1 MSTFNDT
8 DILLVERNGNLHQ
21 FTYDQMSTLNDNDIL
36 LVERDG
42 VKYKV
47 EAQYVSGD
55 TVNGIINGPVEVL
68 TPVNGAGSIYFPV
81 TDPIVDVE
89 RYTSPV
95 TEEVTASPPPI
106 ISATPQESTNTV
118 DIYSENWFQSGD
130 GASGSFHDTEV
141 GDVWTRHIEDSISNK
156 AGTKYLTVAQGTHN
170 YYTGTSWS
178 EGGYDIHGR
187 HNDFDQTL
195 HPVLAPDR
203 YVWIYDFKVQCPKN
217 TRFYSI
223 QGQGTDNIGAAYSDD
238 GVTWTTFVK
247 NGILQYGRYVFAD
260 LPVPAR
266 YVCVY
271 KNDGGLMKD
280 AIYAHLSTTLYGPTT
295 LSFSSSTGMEN
306 FEVGQTAKKFKQ
318 LRWGD
323 YWDTGRYDNG
333 LWDENPDGYST
344 GTNANNG
351 SMGLGIR
358 VWTPPEPIKTNG
370 IRIRM
375 WTAGKNTTYP
385 EKNKHFFING
395 FDRTNELSNGLHTYY
410 FGDVQELRSLGLRY
424 YNGYQYSYAYK
435 LEINIDGQWITLTQ
449 TGVNTTTD
457 ARYAPF
463 QGTTKSLYYDASD
476 GQESIITAID
486 RESNPPTMTVTGPY
500 KWNPLGQDE
509 SEFNQYQEYI
519 SEYRDYPAA
528 SGNNIYDGNV
538 ASYGEG
544 YGSYVNHL
552 FDGTDRPV
560 YVLNYTSVKWEPPAG
575 TGPDLSAAG
584 STLRF
589 KGSTSTNGYNAYFK
603 INGSFV
609 DTIDVFT
616 VNANPM
622 ALLDD
627 TYWADIDIASL
638 GITRLDSFEFGY
650 YSTGGSE
657 DLGETSSGRTAW
669 IQMAG
674 VEVNGV
680 EMVDNKGCTNIPSVT
695 LSSFTYDTK
704 LTLAS
709 NASFDY
715 LVDDLR
721 MSDGVANNN
730 GVYEQTPYTV
740 NLGNITHVSR
750 YINSST
756 FTTNSGTTGPEHWD
770 HLFYETSRNVGT
782 FPELSNGQW
791 REITFNPPLKKTD
804 EFSLYC
810 RNYQGG
816 SGGILINGIEVGQHV
831 DYTGETSWAWTDFA
845 PHIVGDTISSIRV
858 QRSTGYYYGA
868 VLHMRMDGRT
878 LTQND
883 YRIQLD
889 NVGPDIQ
896 YLEKDDALQTRKNWY
911 QGSWSD
917 QCTFGSGQNIGHAR
931 YVFDGRDDTN
941 YYYNYLDVYFHNF
954 PDVPANSYRVRAYP
968 ASGGGWMDIY
978 TTSGTFRINHTDNN
992 YAPHDD
998 VYEIDIPGAL
1008 TRIYSYQYAYIWS
1021 IEIKDPVDGVWKR
1034 MVDHDVDGNLIDV
1047 TTSKF
1052 LHRGVDSNEIYV
1064 YGGNYYADPANGGDG
1079 TSESAQGYNSSYP
1092 EHRAN
1097 NTPWN
1102 MSQDWSST
1110 VTIEGPAFSTS
1121 YPVAQWFDGR
1131 IEGNVN
1137 NRGWSYGITYDNS
1150 DKTLVRFETPIPFHK
1165 LEMNGYL
1172 YGSNTQTG
1180 EFWVI
1185 DSGGPGGT
1193 ERLVQIFEEDT
1204 SMSAYMYARRT
1215 ICDLN
1220 QPSHDMLGVP
1230 EGGLV
1235 SPLRGFGI
1243 RYYSYISAIYVD
1255 GALLVD
1261 PNYPTNGMFSSNQGY
1276 DESTAGKPRTDL
1288 GGRRDTGI
1296 TYETK
1301 GGRGTLARVDKNNN
1315 AIYVFNSTDP
1325 DERFIIGK
1333 VDSNGQPGNTG
1344 GTGDPAN
1351 AIDFRIAT
1359 PQPATP
1365 VAALNPSTIT
1375 FTSQNAGTVAFTGSP
1390 QSRVEL
1396 SSRTWT
1402 LETGPTAEGPWTL
1415 VDTYEDID
1423 MNSSQDG
1430 STPWSGRP
1438 TLQENT
1444 YYRVKVAYNSPGASQ
1459 SVESGYNTFKTGTNS

>member
-8 DILLVERNGNLHQ
+8 DILLAERNGNLHQ

-106 ISATPQESTNTV
+106 ISATPQEEVTTV
-118 DIYSENWFQSGD
+118 DIYAEMWFQTGD
-130 GASGSFHDTEV
+130 GASTSFHDTQV
-141 GDVWTRHIEDSISNK
+141 GDTWTRHIEDSISNR
-156 AGTKYLTVAQGTHN
+156 VAQKYFTIAEGTHN
-170 YYTGTSWS
+170 YYTGSTL
-178 EGGYDIHGR
+178 GMGATDIYGR
-187 HNDFDQTL
+187 HNDFDQPLQNTI
-195 HPVLAPDR
+195 APEH
-203 YVWIYDFKVQCPKN
+203 YIWIYDFKVQCPKN
-217 TRFYSI
+217 TRFFI
-223 QGQGTDNIGAAYSDD
+223 QQGQGTDPYGAAYSDD
-238 GVTWTTFVK
+238 GVNWTTFVK
-247 NGILQYGRYVFAD
+247 DGSLQNHRQTFAD
-260 LPVPAR
+260 LPAPAR

-271 KNDGGLMKD
+271 KNNGGLMKD
-280 AIYAHLSTTLYGPTT
+280 AIFAHLHTTLYGPTT
-295 LSFSSSTGMEN
+295 LSFASSTGMEN
-306 FEVGQTAKKFKQ
+306 FEVGQVAKKFKQ
-318 LRWGD
+318 LKWGD
-323 YWDTGRYDNG
+323 YWDQATHSGVF
-333 LWDENPDGYST
+333 DENPDGATY
-344 GTNANNG
+344 GTNNTYG
-351 SMGLGIR
+351 TMGLGIR
-358 VWTPPEPIKTNG
+358 TWTAPEPIKTNG
-370 IRIRM
+370 VRFRM
-375 WTAGKNTTYP
+375 WTAGKNTTQP
-385 EKNKHFFING
+385 AKDKHFFING
-395 FDRTNELSNGLHTYY
+395 FDRTSEMSNGVQTYY
-410 FGDVQELRSLGLRY
+410 FGDVQELRSFGVR
-424 YNGYQYSYAYK
+424 QYSNYHYSYVYRV
-435 LEINIDGQWITLTQ
+435 EVNVDGQWIALIQ
-449 TGVNTTTD
+449 HGHNSD
-457 ARYAPF
+457 SNHSSAPF
-463 QGTTKSLYYDASD
+463 QLSDIKSPYHDVSD
-476 GQESIITAID
+476 GLESIITAID
-486 RESNPPTMTVTGPY
+486 REANPPTMTVTGPY
-500 KWNPLGQDE
+500 KWNPLGEDE

-519 SEYRDYPAA
+519 NEYRDYPAP
-528 SGNNIYDGNV
+528 NDIYDGNI

-544 YGSYVNHL
+544 YGSKVNYL

-560 YVLNYTSVKWEPPAG
+560 YVNNYSTVRWEPPAG
-575 TGPDLSAAG
+575 TGPDLSAPG

-589 KGSTSTNGYNAYFK
+589 KGSTSSNGVNAYFK

-609 DTIDVFT
+609 DTIDLFT
-616 VNANPM
+616 AQGNPM
-622 ALLDD
+622 SNLDD
-627 TYWADIDIASL
+627 SYWTEIDIASL
-638 GITRLDSFEFGY
+638 GITRLNSFEFGY
-650 YSTGGSE
+650 YSN
-657 DLGETSSGRTAW
+657 LSGRSAW

-680 EMVDNKGCTNIPSVT
+680 EMVDNKGCTNIPSVV

-704 LTLAS
+704 LILAS

-721 MSDGVANNN
+721 MSNGVANNN

-750 YINSST
+750 YINSCT
-756 FTTNSGTTGPEHWD
+756 YTTNSGTTGPEHWD
-770 HLFYETSRNVGT
+770 HLFYELSRSAGT

-816 SGGILINGIEVGQHV
+816 SGGILINGLEVGQHA
-831 DYTGETSWAWTDFA
+831 TNTTENGWSWTDFA

-868 VLHMRMDGRT
+868 IHYIRMDGRS

-889 NVGPDIQ
+889 NIGPDIQ
-896 YLEKDDALQTRKNWY
+896 YLEADDVLQTRNNWY

-917 QCTFGSGQNIGHAR
+917 QCTFGSGQSIGHAR
-931 YVFDGRDDTN
+931 NVFDGRDDTN
-941 YYYNYLDVYFHNF
+941 YYYNYLNVYFHNF
-954 PDVPANSYRVRAYP
+954 PDGPANSYRVRAYP
-968 ASGGGWMDIY
+968 SSGNGYMDVY
-978 TTSGTFRINHTDNN
+978 TTTGTFRINHTDNN

-998 VYEIDIPGAL
+998 VYEIDVPGAL
-1008 TRIYSYQYAYIWS
+1008 TRIYSHYYGYIWS
-1021 IEIKDPVDGVWKR
+1021 IEFKDPVDGIWKR
-1034 MVDHDVDGNLIDV
+1034 MVDHDVNGTPIDV

-1052 LHRGVDSNEIYV
+1052 IGRGVDSNEIYV

-1079 TSESAQGYNSSYP
+1079 TSESAQGYNNASV
-1092 EHRAN
+1092 EHQAN

-1102 MSQDWSST
+1102 MSQDWSNT
-1110 VTIEGPAFSTS
+1110 VTVTGPAFNTT
-1121 YPVAQWFDGR
+1121 YPLAQLFDGR
-1131 IEGNVN
+1131 IQGNVN
-1137 NRGWSYGITYDNS
+1137 NRSYTYAATYNNTDR
-1150 DKTLVRFETPIPFHK
+1150 TMVEFQTPIPFHK
-1165 LEMNGYL
+1165 LEINAYL
-1172 YGSNTQTG
+1172 YGSNTNSG
-1180 EFWVI
+1180 EFWII
-1185 DSGGPGGT
+1185 DSGGPGGSAR
-1193 ERLVQIFEEDT
+1193 EVQIFEEDLGT
-1204 SMSAYMYARRT
+1204 MHYLMYTRRI
-1215 ICDLN
+1215 ICDVN

-1235 SPLRGFGI
+1235 SPFRGFGI
-1243 RYYSYISAIYVD
+1243 RNNTYISALYVD
-1255 GALLVD
+1255 GELLVD
-1261 PNYPTNGMFSSNQGY
+1261 PNYPLDGVFLNNKGY

-1288 GGRRDTGI
+1288 GGSRDTQI

-1315 AIYVFNSTDP
+1315 AIYLYNSTDP

-1365 VAALNPSTIT
+1365 VAALNPSTVT
-1375 FTSQNAGTVAFTGSP
+1375 FTSQNADTVAFTGSP

-1402 LETGPTAEGPWTL
+1402 LETGPTATGPWTL
-1415 VDTYEDID
+1415 VGNYEDTS
-1423 MNSSQDG
+1423 MNTSQDG

-1444 YYRVKVAYNSPGASQ
+1444 YYRVKVAYNSPGASL